1 MFDDILSGGILVL
14 NLLINFVLHID
25 KHLPLL
31 IQSYGVWTYALFFAI
46 VFCETGLVVVP
57 FLPGDSLLF
66 AAGTFAALG
75 ALNVSWVFVVFLC
88 AAILGNQVNYHIGR
102 LIGPKIFEMEDKW
115 FLKKDHLMRTHAY
128 YEKHGML
135 AIIVTRFM
143 PIIRTFSPFVAGAC
157 KMTYSHFTLFNIIG
171 GTLWVSLFI
180 FTGYFFG
187 NIPFIKSNFTM
198 IIYAIVIVSLLPA
211 VIGLIKNIKK

>member
-1 MFDDILSGGILVL
+1 LV
-14 NLLINFVLHID
+14 NFLIDFILHID
-25 KHLPLL
+25 KHLPLI
-31 IQSYGVWTYALFFAI
+31 IQSYGIWTYVIFFAI

-66 AAGTFAALG
+66 ATGTFAALG
-75 ALNVSWVFVVFLC
+75 ALKISWAFLVFLS

-102 LIGPKIFEMEDKW
+102 FIGPKIFEIEDKW
-115 FLKKDHLMRTHAY
+115 FIKKDHLMRTHAY

-157 KMTYSHFTLFNIIG
+157 KMTYVHFTLFNIIG

-211 VIGLIKNIKK
+211 VLGLIKNMRKK

>member
-1 MFDDILSGGILVL
+1 MVNF
-14 NLLINFVLHID
+14 LIDFVLHID
-25 KHLPLL
+25 KHLPLI
-31 IQSYGVWTYALFFAI
+31 IQSYGIWTYVIFFAI

-66 AAGTFAALG
+66 ATGTFAALG
-75 ALNVSWVFVVFLC
+75 ALKVSWVFIVFLS

-157 KMTYSHFTLFNIIG
+157 KMTYTHFTLLNIIG

-211 VIGLIKNIKK
+211 VFGMIKTMRKK

>member
-1 MFDDILSGGILVL
+1 LV
-14 NLLINFVLHID
+14 NFLINFILHID
-25 KHLPLL
+25 VHLPVI
-31 IQSYGVWTYALFFAI
+31 IQSYGIWTYLIFFGI

-66 AAGTFAALG
+66 AAGTFSAIG
-75 ALNVSWVFVVFLC
+75 ALNISYVYVVFLC

-102 LIGPKIFEMEDKW
+102 LIGPKVFEIEDKW
-115 FLKKDHLMRTHAY
+115 FLKKEHLTRTHAF
-128 YEKHGML
+128 YEKHGMI

-157 KMTYSHFTLFNIIG
+157 KMSYAHYTLINIIG

-198 IIYAIVIVSLLPA
+198 IIYAIVVVSLLPA
-211 VIGLIKNIKK
+211 LIGLIKNIRK